1 MSVFF
6 QHLGSIFSE
15 NVRTIVTYIRKEYE
29 YIISRIAVGLLC
41 INPFVGLAVAY
52 RNTFGLAILVCCIV
66 FVIAIVLALIT
77 TIAKEK
83 RLSGVNRKRLT
94 HIDKNGDISIK
105 NEDIYEAIRFLYEVE
120 NELGVK

>member
-1 MSVFF
+1 MGIFF
-6 QHLGSIFSE
+6 QHLRSIFSE
-15 NVRTIVTYIRKEYE
+15 NVEATVAYIKREYE
-29 YIISRIAVGLLC
+29 SIISLTSVGLLC
-41 INPFVGLAVAY
+41 INPFVGLVVAY
-52 RNTFGLAILVCCIV
+52 KITFGLAILVCCII
-66 FVIAIVLALIT
+66 FVVAMVLALIT
-77 TIAKEK
+77 TIAREK